1 LVKYK
6 LMTAM
11 ADRRCRVG
19 LRTPWP
25 ARRFEAEQAV
35 LRGGGIDD
43 HPRYAKLTPLANVA
57 AESISDRGEY
67 ALSAT
72 NKVVSD
78 GLPAIHAAMADTQAN
93 LAAVA
98 PVDVRQGLS
107 VLYFPFS
114 ETTPTWCFG

>member
-6 LMTAM
+6 LLTAM

-19 LRTPWP
+19 RRTPWP

-43 HPRYAKLTPLANVA
+43 RPRYVKLTPLANVA
-57 AESISDRGEY
+57 AESMCDWGEH

-93 LAAVA
+93 
-98 PVDVRQGLS
+98 
-107 VLYFPFS
+107 F
-114 ETTPTWCFG
+114 